1 VWSQTGGCKQREYK
15 ESLEKYNARFK
26 LTLTQGAWVR
36 TILGKSTE
44 GAWIIK
50 MRELFIEN
58 LNCPLIEVLV
68 IDMPETYSLQGIFA
82 KLQKLGRNLDLDADV
97 KPPGGIVSCQASKRG
112 LRRQNRI
119 KLIVIGEQRNKL
131 IVIRNTTSHKLRVT
145 RETQLQ
151 HVARPKNYNS
161 VERWTQN
168 QHKQPCLTGNFQL

>member
-58 LNCPLIEVLV
+58 LNCPLIKVLV
-68 IDMPETYSLQGIFA
+68 IDMPETHSLQDIFA
-82 KLQKLGRNLDLDADV
+82 KLQRLGRNLDLDADV
-97 KPPGGIVSCQASKRG
+97 KPPGGIVSKPTTFKLNNMNMHQD
-112 LRRQNRI
+112 RQQFLNNDDATVGRDAHQD
-119 KLIVIGEQRNKL
+119 KFADMERMLDTTNSALFELSEKVHEQRPP
-131 IVIRNTTSHKLRVT
+131 
-145 RETQLQ
+145 
-151 HVARPKNYNS
+151 VALGK
-161 VERWTQN
+161 E
-168 QHKQPCLTGNFQL
+168 H